1 MEKTILTSKELVL
14 VAITFIL
21 VITVLI
27 VISIPIAAIVYVIS
41 LIISVLTTSAGVL
54 AAYVSFVY
62 DAWDKTIKKAEDEKL
77 SRKI

>member
-14 VAITFIL
+14 VAVTFIL

-27 VISIPIAAIVYVIS
+27 AISIPIAAIVYVIS
-41 LIISVLTTSAGVL
+41 LTISALTMLAGIL

>member
-27 VISIPIAAIVYVIS
+27 AISIPIAIIVYVIS
-41 LIISVLTTSAGVL
+41 LIISVLTTLAGIL